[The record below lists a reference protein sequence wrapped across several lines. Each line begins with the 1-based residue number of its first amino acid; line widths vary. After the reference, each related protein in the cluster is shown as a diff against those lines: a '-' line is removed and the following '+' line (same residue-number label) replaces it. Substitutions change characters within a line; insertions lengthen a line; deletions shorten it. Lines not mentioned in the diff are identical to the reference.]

1 MKNLFILS
9 IALLILSACMGQDER
24 TILDYLNSKLT
35 PAAGK
40 VTHVEIISEDS
51 VLSFSPLYIMQNEY
65 LRTLQD
71 SVLSNMHAYLKQAT
85 AARNNAMAGAIIDTT
100 TITHGQYNWRRI
112 LKIKATGDDG
122 RTRDNIEVVFDNDR
136 ITPMSLGREYDEDL
150 MGWYN
155 KVEQLR
161 HTLDF

>member
-1 MKNLFILS
+1 MKNLFILPL
-9 IALLILSACMGQDER
+9 ALLILSACMGQDER

-40 VTHVEIISEDS
+40 VTDVEIISEDS
-51 VLSFSPLYIMQNEY
+51 VLSFSPLLTMQTEY
-65 LRTLQD
+65 QRTLQD
-71 SVLSNMHAYLKQAT
+71 SVLAKMDAYLLEAQ
-85 AARNNAMAGAIIDTT
+85 AARNNAMAGAKIDTT
-100 TITHGQYNWRRI
+100 TITQGKWNWRRI
-112 LKIKATGDDG
+112 VKVKATGDDG

-161 HTLDF
+161 HTLD

>member
-1 MKNLFILS
+1 
-9 IALLILSACMGQDER
+9 
-24 TILDYLNSKLT
+24 
-35 PAAGK
+35 
-40 VTHVEIISEDS
+40 
-51 VLSFSPLYIMQNEY
+51 
-65 LRTLQD
+65 
-71 SVLSNMHAYLKQAT
+71 
-85 AARNNAMAGAIIDTT
+85 MAGAIIDTT